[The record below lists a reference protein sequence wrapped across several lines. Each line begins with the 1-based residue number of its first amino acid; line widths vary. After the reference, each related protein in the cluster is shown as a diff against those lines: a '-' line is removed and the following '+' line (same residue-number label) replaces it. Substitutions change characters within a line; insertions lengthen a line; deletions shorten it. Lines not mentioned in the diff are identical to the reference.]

1 MQNEPTKLYMIIS
14 SDIQIPFS
22 RSIVFATY
30 RDRLMELIPYMTNV
44 RNIQVKS
51 RDQDNAC
58 IHTVNE
64 WHGGGEIPAPV
75 RTLLSKDMLK
85 WTEYNTWNESDYTLV
100 WSIKTHAFTEAVHCA
115 GKNRFLNDHG
125 QTLIESRGEI
135 RIAPKR
141 IQGVPPLLRNK
152 VAAAVEDFLSKKVE
166 PNLLQ
171 MSEGVRQYLD
181 QQTIKYKLA

>member
-1 MQNEPTKLYMIIS
+1 MKNQPTELSMIIS
-14 SDIQIPFS
+14 TDVQIPFS

-44 RNIQVKS
+44 RNIEVRS
-51 RDQDNAC
+51 RYQENAC

-85 WTEYNTWNESDYTLV
+85 WTEYNTWNESDYTLA

-115 GKNRFLNDHG
+115 GKNRFLNDRG

-135 RIAPKR
+135 RIDPKR
-141 IQGVPPLLRNK
+141 IQGVPPLLKNK
-152 VAAAVEDFLSKKVE
+152 VASVVEDFLSKKVE